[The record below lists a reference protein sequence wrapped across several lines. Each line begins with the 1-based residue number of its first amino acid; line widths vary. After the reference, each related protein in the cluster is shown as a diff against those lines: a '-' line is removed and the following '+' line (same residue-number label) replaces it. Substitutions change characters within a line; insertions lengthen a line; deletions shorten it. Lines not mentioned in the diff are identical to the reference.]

1 MIMKFLVFIPLFLFV
16 VSVSGQDLPDA
27 WMEAEL
33 EDIIWQESY
42 KGVLA
47 DYHPVTLVLASDQ
60 HQVAGYLIHEGDQ
73 RRHKLL
79 GDKSK
84 TGYFQLQELDAYDRL
99 TGYLTGSITNDQVI
113 MKWMSADQSR
123 LFEVKAF
130 PERLIKIKN
139 FRPAAEWISVTG
151 TPTLPLHLSVQ
162 KMDYGIVSGIANLNG
177 QYSRFEG
184 NCLDGTCSIWNTL
197 IPDAQGA
204 PIYIQMR
211 QKDMNVYKATL
222 NGKEYKG
229 EIKYSTPLAV
239 RLYDNSAGFLDFV
252 YPKFESKGYDQWLG
266 QKIDSLWDKG
276 ISQLA
281 LSTQPEDTERLSYRS
296 SGWIEIVDE
305 GAAYVSGIITF
316 INPDSVHS
324 ESFVWLKKED
334 IFVSQYELVNDQEDL
349 VEGSTLALA
358 SATSHED
365 EEYHAW
371 LEEVGYE
378 LMVPTYQ
385 GVAMTTVFNM
395 VYGDELRLLNIE
407 ESKAMIKRKYWKY
420 FGW

>member
-1 MIMKFLVFIPLFLFV
+1 MMIKFSVFIPLFLFV
-16 VSVSGQDLPDA
+16 SYMSGQEVHDA
-27 WMEAEL
+27 WMKSQLDEV
-33 EDIIWQESY
+33 IWQESY

-47 DYHPVTLVLASDQ
+47 DYHPVTLILASDQ

-73 RRHKLL
+73 RKHKLL

-84 TGYFQLQELDAYDRL
+84 TGHFQLQELDAYDRL

-139 FRPAAEWISVTG
+139 FKPTAEWIDITG
-151 TPTLPLHLSVQ
+151 ATPLSLQLSVQ
-162 KMDYGIVSGIANLNG
+162 KMDYGIVSGIANLDG
-177 QYSRFEG
+177 QFSRFEG
-184 NCLDGTCSIWNTL
+184 DCLDGTCSIWNTL

-204 PIYIQMR
+204 PIHIQMR
-211 QKDMNVYKATL
+211 QKDQNVYKAML

-239 RLYDNSAGFLDFV
+239 RLYDNSSGFLDFV
-252 YPKFESKGYDQWLG
+252 YPKFQSKGFDQWLS
-266 QKIDSLWDKG
+266 QKIDSIWDKG
-276 ISQLA
+276 IHQLS

-305 GAAYVSGIITF
+305 GASYVSGIITF
-316 INPDSVHS
+316 INPDMVHS

-334 IFVSQYELVNDQEDL
+334 EFLTQGELVNAQEDL
-349 VEGSTLALA
+349 HKGSALALA
-358 SATSHED
+358 AATSHD
-365 EEYHAW
+365 DPEYHAW
-371 LEEVGYE
+371 LEEVGYD
-378 LMVPTYQ
+378 LIVPTFQ
-385 GVAMTTVFNM
+385 GVAMTTEFNM
-395 VYGDELRLLNIE
+395 VYGDELRLLNLE